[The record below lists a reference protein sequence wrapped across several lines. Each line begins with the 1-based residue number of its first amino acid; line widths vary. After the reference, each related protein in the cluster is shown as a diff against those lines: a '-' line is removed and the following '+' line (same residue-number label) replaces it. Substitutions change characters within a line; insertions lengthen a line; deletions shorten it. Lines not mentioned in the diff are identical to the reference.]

1 MSTIIAGLFGNLAD
15 AEAAVAR
22 LEHAGVAAE
31 HLTTFVVNSPGQ
43 HDTYP
48 IGGDRDES
56 PGARHA
62 DGGSAKGM
70 VAGGVVG
77 AIAGAAAIPVVGPLA
92 VPVAAGV
99 GAYTGSLVGALK
111 GTSDGPKREQE
122 YLRTAGTMIAV
133 NASLSDVAVETIA
146 RIMKESN
153 AVEVEDAEGT
163 WTNGTW
169 ADFNP
174 LSIPHRVDEPPPVP
188 APRASAPPAG

>member
-1 MSTIIAGLFGNLAD
+1 MSAIIAGRFDQQEQVEKAISALTD
-15 AEAAVAR
+15 AGFPSDRISSFYLNPA
-22 LEHAGVAAE
+22 
-31 HLTTFVVNSPGQ
+31 GQ
-43 HDTYP
+43 HDIYP

-70 VAGGVVG
+70 VAGGVAG
-77 AIAGAAAIPVVGPLA
+77 AIAGAVAIPVVGPLA

-99 GAYTGSLVGALK
+99 GAYTGSLVGALS

-133 NASLSDVAVETIA
+133 NASLSDVATETIA
-146 RIMKESN
+146 RIMKENN

-163 WTNGTW
+163 WAAGTW
-169 ADFNP
+169 SDFDP
-174 LSIPHRVDEPPPVP
+174 LSIPHRMDEPPPVP
-188 APRASAPPAG
+188 SPRASPPPAS

>member
-15 AEAAVAR
+15 AEGAVAR
-22 LEHAGVAAE
+22 LEHAGVAPE
-31 HLTTFVVNSPGQ
+31 HLTTFVVNPPGQ
-43 HDTYP
+43 HGTYP

-56 PGARHA
+56 PGAKHA
-62 DGGSAKGM
+62 DGGSAKGA
-70 VAGGVVG
+70 VAGGVAG
-77 AIAGAAAIPVVGPLA
+77 AIAGAIAIPVVGPLA

-99 GAYTGSLVGALK
+99 GAYTGSLVGALN

-122 YLRTAGTMIAV
+122 VLRTAGTMIAV
-133 NASLSDVAVETIA
+133 NASLSDVAAETIA

-163 WTNGTW
+163 WAGGTW
-169 ADFNP
+169 TDFNP

-188 APRASAPPAG
+188 SPRASAPPAS